1 MVRSVPILI
10 CSSPIAIFVQSE
22 VPPELKALSNF
33 HGHLG
38 PYVVIGYR
46 MGSLAKAELVG
57 KTKAIVRSGLRPPLS
72 CLADGVQFSSGCTLG
87 KGNIE
92 VLDEGLAQA
101 TFSAGGRVLT
111 IALKDE
117 VRRDIDANMSK
128 ENEVHLAMSIYRAEF
143 DSLFEIKRSW

>member
-1 MVRSVPILI
+1 MS
-10 CSSPIAIFVQSE
+10 VQSD
-22 VPPELKALSNF
+22 VPPELKALSHF

-46 MGSLAKAELVG
+46 MGSLAKAELIG
-57 KTKAIVRSGLRPPLS
+57 KTKAVVRSGLRPPLS

-101 TFSAGGRVLT
+101 TFSAGDHVLIIT
-111 IALKDE
+111 LREE
-117 VRRDIDANMSK
+117 VRRDIDASMSK
-128 ENEVHLAMSIYRAEF
+128 QNEVALAMSIYRAEL

>member
-1 MVRSVPILI
+1 MI
-10 CSSPIAIFVQSE
+10 CSPPIAMSVQSD
-22 VPPELKALSNF
+22 VPPELKALSHF

-57 KTKAIVRSGLRPPLS
+57 KTKAVVRSGLRPPLS

-101 TFSAGGRVLT
+101 KFSAGDRVLLIT
-111 IALKDE
+111 LKEE

-128 ENEVHLAMSIYRAEF
+128 ENEVHLAMSIYRAEL